1 MTHLYIV
8 LDEAGDLGFSE
19 GSSQYFVMGAIILKA
34 DDVKK
39 VRRIPK
45 KARGK
50 LGKKKK
56 DIPELKA
63 SKSDDKIRRFIL
75 NELFKCP
82 SAQISAVYVNKKNTY
97 SYIRNNSSQKAAHYN
112 YTARVLIV
120 DSLKLYLDRI
130 GYTSDKALTVEVYLD
145 HYHTTKFRKKN
156 LEEYIQKMITE
167 AIPYGVKVTVHQKDS
182 RAEPLIQ
189 VADFV
194 VNAFYRRLDGRG
206 DFIKKF
212 EDAGK
217 VLKFKQIY

>member
-1 MTHLYIV
+1 MVHLYIV

-19 GSSQYFVMGAIILKA
+19 GSSQYFVMGAILLKA

-39 VRRIPK
+39 ARRIPK

-63 SKSDDKIRRFIL
+63 SKSDNKIRKFIL
-75 NELFKCP
+75 DELFKCP
-82 SAQISAVYVNKKNTY
+82 SAHIAAVYVNKRNTY
-97 SYIRNNSSQKAAHYN
+97 DYIKTNRSQKANHYN
-112 YTARVLIV
+112 YIARVLIV
-120 DSLKLYLDRI
+120 DSLKRYLSRI
-130 GYTSDKALTVEVYLD
+130 GYTPDKALTVEVYLD
-145 HYHTTKFRKKN
+145 RYHTTKFRKRN
-156 LEEYIQKMITE
+156 LEEYIQKMITGE
-167 AIPYGVKVTVHQKDS
+167 IPYGINVKVHQEDS

-194 VNAFYRRLDGRG
+194 VNAFFRKLNGRE
-206 DFIKKF
+206 DFINKF
-212 EDAGK
+212 EDAGR

>member
-1 MTHLYIV
+1 MVHLYIV

-19 GSSQYFVMGAIILKA
+19 GSSQYFVMGAILLKA

-39 VRRIPK
+39 ARRIPK
-45 KARGK
+45 KSRGK

-63 SKSDDKIRRFIL
+63 SKSDNKIRKFIL
-75 NELFKCP
+75 DELFKCP
-82 SAQISAVYVNKKNTY
+82 SSHIAAVYVNKRNTY
-97 SYIRNNSSQKAAHYN
+97 DYIKTNRSQKANHYN
-112 YTARVLIV
+112 YIARVLIV
-120 DSLKLYLDRI
+120 DSLKRYLSRI
-130 GYTSDKALTVEVYLD
+130 GHTPDKALTVEVYLD
-145 HYHTTKFRKKN
+145 HYHTTKFRKRN
-156 LEEYIQKMITE
+156 LEEYIQKMITGE
-167 AIPYGVKVTVHQKDS
+167 IPYGINVKVHQEDS

-194 VNAFYRRLDGRG
+194 VNAFFRKLNGRE

-212 EDAGK
+212 EDTGR